1 VSENNPM
8 RRVWSVIS
16 LTDDCDQAIT
26 RVPNWHTF
34 FLGVDQYVH
43 YRSWAASCAVSAEST
58 GNHVITVN
66 CVSYN
71 PGATIQEERTEE
83 EAMSDRDGNSF
94 VWFLA
99 GLGIG
104 AVVGVLYAPRPG
116 EETREVL
123 LSKAQEGRERV
134 RQQTRKAREQ
144 AGDWMERGRDVV
156 GQQKEQFRAAYE
168 AGRQAYRET
177 TSAGTEPPSGV

>member
-1 VSENNPM
+1 MIVIKPSLESQIGTPFSSVSISTSTTAPGPLPV
-8 RRVWSVIS
+8 RYPLKVRVIM
-16 LTDDCDQAIT
+16 
-26 RVPNWHTF
+26 
-34 FLGVDQYVH
+34 
-43 YRSWAASCAVSAEST
+43 ST
-58 GNHVITVN
+58 ITVN

>member
-1 VSENNPM
+1 MIVIKTPLESQIGTSFP
-8 RRVWSVIS
+8 RCRSVRPLPLLGLFRCSIP
-16 LTDDCDQAIT
+16 LKVRAIM
-26 RVPNWHTF
+26 
-34 FLGVDQYVH
+34 
-43 YRSWAASCAVSAEST
+43 ST
-58 GNHVITVN
+58 ITVN
-66 CVSYN
+66 CVSHN
-71 PGATIQEERTEE
+71 PGATIQGGRFEE

-104 AVVGVLYAPRPG
+104 AVVGVLYAPRSG

-123 LSKAQEGRERV
+123 VSKAQEGRERV
-134 RQQTRKAREQ
+134 RHQARKAREQ
-144 AGDWMERGRDVV
+144 AGDWVDRGRDVV

-177 TSAGTEPPSGV
+177 TATGTEPPSGVEGKQQHRRE